1 MLTTLDDLI
10 HEARRQPVPQ
20 CLLFVLTR
28 AELPDLPTD
37 KQRQNV
43 AQGEGGVLMPVLCV
57 DKCPTEIDHMSDL
70 VEESR
75 LTGVDWDIALVAAM
89 DHPGSDDVIETRL
102 SHLVKA
108 VQSGDIA
115 RMVAFDRNGDA
126 MQLEKTGVY

>member
-10 HEARRQPVPQ
+10 QEARLQPVPQ

-37 KQRQNV
+37 QQRQHV
-43 AQGEGGVLMPVLCV
+43 AKGEGGVLMPVLCV
-57 DKCPTEIDHMSDL
+57 DKCPTEIEHMNDL
-70 VEESR
+70 IEESR
-75 LTGVDWDIALVAAM
+75 LTGVDWDIALMAAM

-102 SHLVKA
+102 SHLVKS

-115 RMVAFDRNGDA
+115 RMVAFDCNGDA
-126 MQLEKTGVY
+126 IQLEKAGAY